1 MTDGFV
7 PMTAQPWHFL
17 EYNAWYKCVSW
28 KRNDTRMRAR
38 TKRPMLSR
46 GGSKVD
52 RDKALTKHGLHV
64 WRF

>member
-1 MTDGFV
+1 MV
-7 PMTAQPWHFL
+7 HVCVL
-17 EYNAWYKCVSW
+17 E
-28 KRNDTRMRAR
+28 RNDTHMRAR

-52 RDKALTKHGLHV
+52 DRDKALTKNGLPV